1 MPDVPN
7 TPKEIMEAMP
17 SVFNSEK
24 AQGLKATFQF
34 ELSGE
39 GGGTWV
45 VDIADGKCQVR
56 EGNAES
62 PNVVIGMSVED
73 YVAMAKGQL
82 EAMRAF
88 MAGKI
93 KVKGDVNL
101 AAKIPTLF
109 QL

>member
-1 MPDVPN
+1 MPDVPD

-17 SVFNSEK
+17 SVFNAEK
-24 AQGLKATFQF
+24 AQGLKATYQF
-34 ELSGE
+34 ELVGE

-56 EGNAES
+56 EGAAES
-62 PNVVIGMSVED
+62 PDVIIGMAVED

-82 EAMRAF
+82 EAVRAF
-88 MAGKI
+88 MAGKV

-101 AAKIPTLF
+101 AAKVTSLF
-109 QL
+109 QI